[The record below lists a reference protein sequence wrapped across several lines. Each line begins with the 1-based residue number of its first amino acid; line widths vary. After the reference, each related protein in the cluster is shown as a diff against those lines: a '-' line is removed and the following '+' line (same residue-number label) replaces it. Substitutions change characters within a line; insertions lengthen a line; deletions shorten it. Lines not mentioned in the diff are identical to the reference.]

1 MSPAEMLDRLVADEM
16 RAALGSAVIGREI
29 IVLDQT
35 GSTNDAILQ
44 IATPDSKEGLVL
56 FAEHQT
62 AGRGQRGNR
71 WESAAGKGLWFS
83 ILLRPRIEI
92 NRSPLL
98 TAWAAETISEAIENE
113 FSLKTAIKLPNDVQ
127 IDGRKVAGVLVEM
140 RAREKAPHSAIVGIG
155 INVNQALE
163 DFPKELQSRAISL
176 AIALGRS
183 AKARIR
189 RGEQVDRQNFAIAL
203 LRNLDRSYRERFG

>member
-1 MSPAEMLDRLVADEM
+1 MSPAEMLERFVADEM
-16 RAALGSAVIGREI
+16 QAALGNAIIGREI

-44 IATPDSKEGLVL
+44 IATPHSSEGLVL

-71 WESAAGKGLWFS
+71 WESAMAKGLWFS

-113 FSLKTAIKLPNDVQ
+113 FPLKTTIKSPNDVQ

-176 AIALGRS
+176 AIALGR
-183 AKARIR
+183 
-189 RGEQVDRQNFAIAL
+189 QVDRQNFAIAL
-203 LRNLDRSYRERFG
+203 LRNLDRSYQERFG